1 MKRSILKG
9 NGMVAVM
16 MLSLFVLFADAVN
29 AQSSSKSI
37 EMSTSDD
44 GSITLKVTKDVD
56 GERKTFEKTYSSREE
71 MENDPEYK
79 EFFGEEPDFQWFSND
94 DNAFS
99 FSFGDSKDIMLD
111 LHKNFGLNFDSEDM
125 QGFFKNL
132 EGDGENFFFHL
143 DGDESI
149 EDLKQRMKDMGHD
162 IDVDVFEYTDE
173 MEEALQDVKE
183 RLKDI
188 NSQFDDF
195 NIDFHVSP
203 KSGSNK
209 MIIIERKTLTISDIH
224 SDDDDVAKYSKSN
237 NLKVDDLSYYP
248 NPNDGRFTLRF
259 KMPEQAPLKVTI
271 LDLAGKEVYSE
282 SFSSF
287 GGLFKE
293 EMDLSDQDAG
303 IYLLEIASGKK
314 KMTKKLVLE

>member
-1 MKRSILKG
+1 
-9 NGMVAVM
+9 MVAVI
-16 MLSLFVLFADAVN
+16 MLSLFVLFADAAN

-79 EFFGEEPDFQWFSND
+79 EFFGEEPDFHWFSND

-99 FSFGDSKDIMLD
+99 FSFGDSKDIMMD
-111 LHKNFGLNFDSEDM
+111 FHKNFDFNFDSEEM

-203 KSGSNK
+203 KNGSNK

-237 NLKVDDLSYYP
+237 NLKVNDLSYYP